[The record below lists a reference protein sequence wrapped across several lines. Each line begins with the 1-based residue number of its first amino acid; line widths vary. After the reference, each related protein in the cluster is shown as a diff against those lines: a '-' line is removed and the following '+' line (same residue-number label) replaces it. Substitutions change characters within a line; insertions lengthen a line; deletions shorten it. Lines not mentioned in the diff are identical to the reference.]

1 MCCDLCDLYEK
12 CQEVAVPEALC
23 CTECAESAGCRGD
36 MTAGRHM
43 MDDEEFD
50 DAGGD
55 GEDDGSN
62 GGDDVDYDDED
73 DLDDDDDYDDDDLND
88 DDYES
93 RH

>member
-1 MCCDLCDLYEK
+1 MCCDLCDLYEQ
-12 CQEVAVPEALC
+12 CEELVSPEVLC
-23 CTECAESAGCRGD
+23 CTECAESAVCRGD

-50 DAGGD
+50 DGGD
-55 GEDDGSN
+55 GEGNGSN
-62 GGDDVDYDDED
+62 GDDVDYDDD
-73 DLDDDDDYDDDDLND
+73 DVYEGDYDYDDDLND